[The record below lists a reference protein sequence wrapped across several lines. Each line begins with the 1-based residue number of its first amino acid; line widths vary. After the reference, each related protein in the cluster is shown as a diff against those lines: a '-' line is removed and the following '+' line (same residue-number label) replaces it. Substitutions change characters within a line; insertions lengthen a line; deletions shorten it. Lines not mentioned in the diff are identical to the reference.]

1 MQEKILQNFAFF
13 IFWFWLI
20 FLGHK
25 KCRSGENLTAG
36 TSCFFNDIILV
47 SDNDTKLSEPGRR
60 FIPQHT
66 HHRVHHIVYAIG
78 CALIAPVAIFSNAGI
93 LSVRIA

>member
-25 KCRSGENLTAG
+25 KCRPGENLTAG

-47 SDNDTKLSEPGRR
+47 RDNDTKLSEPGHSLGNTR
-60 FIPQHT
+60 
-66 HHRVHHIVYAIG
+66 HINIFKQLGWQTAPG
-78 CALIAPVAIFSNAGI
+78 GALIDLYISSFT
-93 LSVRIA
+93 LSQAR